1 MEQLVVNKED
11 LKYNIEKIKAY
22 ARKNSNKEYTLIGVV
37 KGNGYGMDL
46 IKYSKSLVENG
57 INYLSVATLDEALIL
72 AENKVSD
79 NILLMSVLNKKE
91 EIEKAVKNEIIITVD
106 SMQNAQIVNELSK
119 KGYNIRVHV
128 KIDTGFGRY
137 GFIYNDLENIVNAI
151 KSMKENKIEVEGI
164 FSHLSDAYRRNN
176 KHTIEQFEHFQNVL
190 RVLKENNIEIKLK
203 HICNSPAFLNYP
215 EMHLNSAR
223 IGSAFLGRICAE
235 TNIGL
240 RKIGQFEIE
249 IAEVKQVPKGF
260 SISYLDSFRTKRDTR
275 IAIIPIGYLDGY
287 QITQK
292 VDMFRMVDK
301 LRRTFR
307 DIKSFFKKQ
316 KLTVI
321 INNKSYDIIGTIRY
335 VSYYSGYY

>member
-11 LKYNIEKIKAY
+11 LKYNIEKLKSY
-22 ARKNSNKEYTLIGVV
+22 ANNNANGEYTFIGVV

-46 IKYSKSLVENG
+46 IQYSKSLVEND
-57 INYLSVATLDEALIL
+57 INYLAVATLKEALIL
-72 AENKVSD
+72 AENKVCD
-79 NILLMSVLNKKE
+79 NILLMSVLNKTE
-91 EIEKAVKNEIIITVD
+91 EIELAVKYGIIVTID
-106 SMQNAQIVNELSK
+106 SMQNAKIVNELSK

-137 GFIYNDLENIVNAI
+137 GFVYNDLANIVNTI
-151 KSMKENKIEVEGI
+151 KSMQANKINVEGI

-176 KHTIEQFEHFQNVL
+176 KHTIEQFELFKNVL
-190 RVLKENNIEIKLK
+190 KVLKDNDIDIKLK

-223 IGSAFLGRICAE
+223 IGSALVGRICAE
-235 TNIGL
+235 KDIGL

-260 SISYLDSFRTKRDTR
+260 SISYLNSYKTKRETK

-287 QITQK
+287 QVTQK
-292 VDMFRMVDK
+292 VDMFRTVDK
-301 LRRTFR
+301 LRRTVR
-307 DIKSFFKKQ
+307 DIKSLFKKQ
-316 KLTVI
+316 KITVK
-321 INNKSYDIIGTIRY
+321 INGRIYDIIGTIRN
-335 VSYYSGYY
+335 VSYNC

>member
-1 MEQLVVNKED
+1 MEQLVVNRGD

-22 ARKNSNKEYTLIGVV
+22 AKKNSNKEYTLIGVV

-57 INYLSVATLDEALIL
+57 ISYLSVATLDEALML
-72 AENKVSD
+72 TENKVSD

-91 EIEKAVKNEIIITVD
+91 EIEEAVKNEIIITVD
-106 SMQNAQIVNELSK
+106 SMQNAQIINELSK

-137 GFIYNDLENIVNAI
+137 GFIYNDLENIVKAI

-164 FSHLSDAYRRNN
+164 FSHLSDAYRKNN
-176 KHTIEQFEHFQNVL
+176 KHTIVQFEHFKNVL
-190 RVLKENNIEIKLK
+190 KVLKENNIDIKLK

-235 TNIGL
+235 TDIGL
-240 RKIGQFEIE
+240 RRIGQFEIE

-260 SISYLDSFRTKRDTR
+260 SISYLDSFRTKRDTK

-287 QITQK
+287 QVTQK

-301 LRRTFR
+301 LRRTLR
-307 DIKSFFKKQ
+307 DIKSLFRKQ
-316 KLTVI
+316 KLTVL
-321 INNKSYDIIGTIRY
+321 INNKSYDIIGTIRD
-335 VSYYSGYY
+335 VSYYS